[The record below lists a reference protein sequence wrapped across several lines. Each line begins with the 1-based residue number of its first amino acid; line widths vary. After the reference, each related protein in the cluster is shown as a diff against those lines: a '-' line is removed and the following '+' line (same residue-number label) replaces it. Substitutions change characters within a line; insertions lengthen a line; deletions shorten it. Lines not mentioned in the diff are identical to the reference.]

1 MEIQKF
7 IEISKDKHID
17 DYQKMDN
24 KYKKDFKEY
33 LNILKAFYYKLK
45 TTSFWCH

>member
-24 KYKKDFKEY
+24 KYKKDLRLLHY
-33 LNILKAFYYKLK
+33 LWVINRL
-45 TTSFWCH
+45 